1 MRWQE
6 RSRKAGENLRKK
18 IQGSQKKKN
27 GALGKGACHQTADL
41 SLISKAY
48 MLERE

>member
-1 MRWQE
+1 M
-6 RSRKAGENLRKK
+6 ARKK
-18 IQGSQKKKN
+18 QESWREFKKENTGVSKKKN